1 MPDNIDIN
9 TSTTATTIPVATL
22 DVGGIQHEKVIVE
35 HLVGGEGGSHRHE
48 KKYEDERRDRIKK
61 RVEEDNRFI
70 VEFLKTATDI
80 INNQ

>member
-1 MPDNIDIN
+1 MLL
-9 TSTTATTIPVATL
+9 TILANNVQIAPVVPPIPPAPPS
-22 DVGGIQHEKVIVE
+22 G
-35 HLVGGEGGSHRHE
+35 GGEGGSHRHE

-70 VEFLKTATDI
+70 IEFLKTATDI